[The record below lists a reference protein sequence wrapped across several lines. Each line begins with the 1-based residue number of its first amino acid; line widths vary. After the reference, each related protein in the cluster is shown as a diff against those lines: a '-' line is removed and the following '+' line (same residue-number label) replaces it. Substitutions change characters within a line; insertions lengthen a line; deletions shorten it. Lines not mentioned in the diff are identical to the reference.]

1 MQPTFVTLLLQL
13 LPSHP
18 LLALGVS
25 AAASKSMWPF
35 VMVVASCSHTS
46 GSHGRAHTGAHKEA
60 IGSTRCVQPRV
71 KPPTKHK
78 PRSGAIITNLK
89 GTIEQRDIK
98 CADEETDTSCT
109 RMKAKHASNHRTRLL
124 LRTSPEKCTSGRARR
139 TSEVGETRGVSS
151 VVRFMSDVRNASVV
165 FVLIISPIS
174 VRRLF
179 LKICVLM

>member
-35 VMVVASCSHTS
+35 VMGVASCPHTS
-46 GSHGRAHTGAHKEA
+46 GPTTCSYRSSHGRNRQQPLR
-60 IGSTRCVQPRV
+60 STSRQTTNETHATERCDDE
-71 KPPTKHK
+71 
-78 PRSGAIITNLK
+78 NLK

-98 CADEETDTSCT
+98 CADEETDTSST
-109 RMKAKHASNHRTRLL
+109 RMNAKHVSNHQTRLL
-124 LRTSPEKCTSGRARR
+124 LRTSPEKSTSGRARR

-174 VRRLF
+174 VR
-179 LKICVLM
+179 